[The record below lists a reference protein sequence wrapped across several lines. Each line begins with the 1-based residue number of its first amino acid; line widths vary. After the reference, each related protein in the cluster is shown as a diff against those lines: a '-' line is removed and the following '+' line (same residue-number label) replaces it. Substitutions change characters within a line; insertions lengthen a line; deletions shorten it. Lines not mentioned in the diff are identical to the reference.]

1 MGNKKEKFYEQLCEI
16 TESCENEI
24 NLLQKVFEGNLNVFD
39 AFAPI
44 SESKQNINILM
55 PKINRRAIKICK
67 ISDEGFLVY
76 RLVDKIYTASVLI
89 DEIFLQIQ
97 TFPQEECPRNL
108 EVVLNLI
115 RCSFGELVKI
125 LQYTENID
133 DSYMKAEARIRK
145 IFEYKKRGDA
155 CYSDLLKS
163 LYTMEDRPL
172 YVIRWREIIGKLKN
186 ILDECIES
194 AIILRTLL

>member
-44 SESKQNINILM
+44 SETKQNINILM

-76 RLVDKIYTASVLI
+76 RLVDKIYTASVS
-89 DEIFLQIQ
+89 
-97 TFPQEECPRNL
+97 
-108 EVVLNLI
+108 V
-115 RCSFGELVKI
+115 S
-125 LQYTENID
+125 YTH
-133 DSYMKAEARIRK
+133 
-145 IFEYKKRGDA
+145 
-155 CYSDLLKS
+155 L
-163 LYTMEDRPL
+163 
-172 YVIRWREIIGKLKN
+172 
-186 ILDECIES
+186 
-194 AIILRTLL
+194 TLPTN